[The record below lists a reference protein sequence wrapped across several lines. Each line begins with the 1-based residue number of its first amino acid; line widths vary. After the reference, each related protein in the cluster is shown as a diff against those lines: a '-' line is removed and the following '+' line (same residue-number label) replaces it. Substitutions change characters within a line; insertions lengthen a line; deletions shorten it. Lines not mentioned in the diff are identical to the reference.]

1 MTNPFPRITLY
12 QVLARTWRPR
22 RFSEVVGQRHVT
34 QTLENAIRLSRI
46 GHGYIFS
53 GQRGVGKT
61 TVARLLA
68 KSLNCRK
75 GPLAEACG
83 ECDSCREIAAGRAVD
98 VMEIDA
104 ASNRGIDAVR
114 ELRENARY
122 VPARD
127 RYKVFIIDEAHQI
140 TPEGFNA
147 LLKTLEEPPP
157 HVIFIL
163 ATTEVHQFPET
174 ILSRCQHF
182 NFHAVAFSEILAHLE
197 AVCAGEK
204 IQAQPEALAV
214 LARSGEGSLRD
225 SLSRLE
231 QAIAAF
237 GSNLEGPAVARL
249 LGAVPSELL
258 EEVLHAVLAQKRERL
273 LEVVEKL
280 VEEGYQLAYF
290 CSQLVHTMRNLLVAR
305 VAGPQP
311 RLLEATV
318 EESERLAAMAQ
329 NFTEENLTRFLEIL
343 LGLSQQLRHSTQPR
357 FHMELGLLKLVDAE
371 RLIPIEDLLAQME
384 NKADA
389 GIAARPKVSGD
400 PRDVPGEEASRR
412 SVAQRRKDP
421 SPDQTT
427 RSERSG
433 RLSPF
438 DRDVRRKKPAPEP
451 LAHAEAS
458 PEEIPTK
465 GPAVPATPGGE
476 ALVREAAGSVAAAT
490 ATKRVPVP
498 AAGTALSGQ
507 EEAWTEEILRR
518 LEEQSKPALAS
529 LLARAGG
536 WEFGEAEV
544 RVELAG
550 NGLIKLLTEQD
561 RQLLNRLSEEVLGRK
576 VRVKL
581 LQGDTSAAARAETH
595 AAEQAEERA
604 RRDPGVAEFE
614 RIFGK
619 QITRIRGR

>member
-1 MTNPFPRITLY
+1 MY

-34 QTLENAIRLSRI
+34 QTLENAIRLGRI

-75 GPLAEACG
+75 GPIPEACG
-83 ECDSCREIAAGRAVD
+83 ECDSCLEIAAGRALD
-98 VMEIDA
+98 VYEIDA

-122 VPARD
+122 AAARD

-163 ATTEVHQFPET
+163 ATTEVHQFPDT

-182 NFHAVAFSEILAHLE
+182 NFHAIAFSEILAHLE

-204 IQAQPEALAV
+204 IQAQPEALVA
-214 LARSGEGSLRD
+214 LARSGEGSIRD

-249 LGAVPSELL
+249 LGAAPSELL
-258 EEVLHAVLAQKRERL
+258 EEVFHAVLAQKRERL
-273 LEVVEKL
+273 LDVVEKL
-280 VEEGYQLAYF
+280 VEEGYQLAHF
-290 CSQLVHTMRNLLVAR
+290 CSQLVLTARNLLVIR
-305 VAGPQP
+305 VAGAQP
-311 RLLEATV
+311 RLLESTA

-329 NFTEENLTRFLEIL
+329 NFTEESLTRFLEIL
-343 LGLSQQLRHSTQPR
+343 LGLNQQLRQSTQPR

-371 RLIPIEDLLAQME
+371 RLIAIEDLLAQME
-384 NKADA
+384 NTTDA
-389 GIAARPKVSGD
+389 GAAGWPKAAEVSS
-400 PRDVPGEEASRR
+400 EAASRR
-412 SVAQRRKDP
+412 AVAQRTPDP
-421 SPDQTT
+421 AFNPAA
-427 RSERSG
+427 RSEGSE

-438 DRDVRRKKPAPEP
+438 ERDVRRKKQTPGPS
-451 LAHAEAS
+451 AHAEIA
-458 PEEIPTK
+458 PGEIAEK
-465 GPAVPATPGGE
+465 GPSVSATPGGE
-476 ALVREAAGSVAAAT
+476 HPVPVARGSVAAAT
-490 ATKRVPVP
+490 AAKLAPVP
-498 AAGTALSGQ
+498 ATEATLSTDEALSAQ
-507 EEAWTEEILRR
+507 EATWTGEILRR

-529 LLARAGG
+529 LLSRASGWKWGG
-536 WEFGEAEV
+536 EEV
-544 RVELAG
+544 SIELTDH
-550 NGLIKLLTEQD
+550 GLVNLLTEQD
-561 RQLLNRLSEEVLGRK
+561 RQLLNQLATAVLGRK

-581 LQGDTSAAARAETH
+581 LKGEAR
-595 AAEQAEERA
+595 AAEQVE
-604 RRDPGVAEFE
+604 
-614 RIFGK
+614 
-619 QITRIRGR
+619 T

>member
-1 MTNPFPRITLY
+1 M
-12 QVLARTWRPR
+12 
-22 RFSEVVGQRHVT
+22 T

-68 KSLNCRK
+68 KSLNCGK
-75 GPLAEACG
+75 GPIAEACG
-83 ECDSCREIAAGRAVD
+83 ECDSCREIAAGRALD

-122 VPARD
+122 APARD

-182 NFHAVAFSEILAHLE
+182 NFHAVAFSEMLAHLE

-204 IQAQPEALAV
+204 IQAQPEALAA

-258 EEVLHAVLAQKRERL
+258 EDVLHAVLAQKRERL

-290 CSQLVHTMRNLLVAR
+290 CSQLVHTVRNLLVAR

-311 RLLEATV
+311 RLLEATA
-318 EESERLAAMAQ
+318 EESQRLAAMAQ

-343 LGLSQQLRHSTQPR
+343 LALNQQLRHSTQPR

-384 NKADA
+384 NRADA
-389 GIAARPKVSGD
+389 GAAARPKAAGD
-400 PRDVPGEEASRR
+400 PRNVPGVEAPRR
-412 SVAQRRKDP
+412 SAARRTKHP
-421 SPDQTT
+421 APDQAAP
-427 RSERSG
+427 SEGSG

-438 DRDVRRKKPAPEP
+438 ERDVRRKKPVPESS
-451 LAHAEAS
+451 AHAGTS
-458 PEEIPTK
+458 PEEIPEK
-465 GPAVPATPGGE
+465 RPAVPSTPGGE
-476 ALVREAAGSVAAAT
+476 ALVREATDSVAAA
-490 ATKRVPVP
+490 AAAERVPLP
-498 AAGTALSGQ
+498 AAGPALSAQ
-507 EEAWTEEILRR
+507 EEAWTKEILRR
-518 LEEQSKPALAS
+518 LEDQAKPALAS
-529 LLARAGG
+529 LLARASG
-536 WEFGEAEV
+536 WEFREAEV
-544 RVELAG
+544 RVELAE
-550 NGLIKLLTEQD
+550 NGLVKLLTEQD
-561 RQLLNRLSEEVLGRK
+561 RQLLNQLSEDVLGRK

-581 LQGDTSAAARAETH
+581 VQGKTSAAAQTEAQ
-595 AAEQAEERA
+595 AADLSKERA
-604 RRDPGVAEFE
+604 RRDTGVAEFE
-614 RIFGK
+614 KVFGK
-619 QITRIRGR
+619 QITKIRGR

>member
-1 MTNPFPRITLY
+1 MY

-34 QTLENAIRLSRI
+34 QTLENAIRLGRI

-75 GPLAEACG
+75 GPIPEACG
-83 ECDSCREIAAGRAVD
+83 ECDSCQEIAAGRALD
-98 VMEIDA
+98 VIEIDA
-104 ASNRGIDAVR
+104 ASNRGIDAMR

-122 VPARD
+122 AAARD

-163 ATTEVHQFPET
+163 ATTEVHQFPDT

-182 NFHAVAFSEILAHLE
+182 NFHAIAFSEILAHLE

-204 IQAQPEALAV
+204 IQAQPEALVA
-214 LARSGEGSLRD
+214 LARSGEGSIRD

-249 LGAVPSELL
+249 LGAAPSELL
-258 EEVLHAVLAQKRERL
+258 EEVFHAVLAQKRERL
-273 LEVVEKL
+273 LDVVEKL
-280 VEEGYQLAYF
+280 VEEGYQLAHF
-290 CSQLVHTMRNLLVAR
+290 CSQLVLAARNLLVVR
-305 VAGPQP
+305 VAGAQP
-311 RLLEATV
+311 RLLESTA

-329 NFTEENLTRFLEIL
+329 NFTEENLIRFLEIL
-343 LGLSQQLRHSTQPR
+343 LGLNQELRQSTQPR

-371 RLIPIEDLLAQME
+371 RLVAIEDLLAQME
-384 NKADA
+384 NKPGTPVDADA
-389 GIAARPKVSGD
+389 AARPKTAAVSREV
-400 PRDVPGEEASRR
+400 PREFPGHGA
-412 SVAQRRKDP
+412 AQRTPDP
-421 SPDQTT
+421 AHNQAA
-427 RSERSG
+427 RSEGSE

-438 DRDVRRKKPAPEP
+438 ERDIRRKKQTPGPS
-451 LAHAEAS
+451 AHAEIS
-458 PEEIPTK
+458 PGEIPEK
-465 GPAVPATPGGE
+465 GPSVSATPGGE
-476 ALVREAAGSVAAAT
+476 HPVPVAQGSVAVAT
-490 ATKRVPVP
+490 AAKLAPIP
-498 AAGTALSGQ
+498 AADTALSAQ
-507 EEAWTEEILRR
+507 EETWTEEILRR

-529 LLARAGG
+529 LLSRASGWKWGG
-536 WEFGEAEV
+536 EEV
-544 RVELAG
+544 RIELTD
-550 NGLIKLLTEQD
+550 NGLLKLLTEQD
-561 RQLLNRLSEEVLGRK
+561 QQLLNQLATAVLGRQ

-581 LQGDTSAAARAETH
+581 LQGDRR
-595 AAEQAEERA
+595 AAEQAATNLADAVEQRA
-604 RRDPGVAEFE
+604 RRDPGVVEFE
-614 RIFGK
+614 KIFGK
-619 QITRIRGR
+619 QVTRIRGRKE

>member
-1 MTNPFPRITLY
+1 M
-12 QVLARTWRPR
+12 
-22 RFSEVVGQRHVT
+22 GQRHVT

-68 KSLNCRK
+68 KSLNCGK
-75 GPLAEACG
+75 GPIAEACG
-83 ECDSCREIAAGRAVD
+83 ECDSCREIAAGRALD

-122 VPARD
+122 APARD

-182 NFHAVAFSEILAHLE
+182 NFHAVAFSEMLAHLE

-204 IQAQPEALAV
+204 IQAQPEALAA

-258 EEVLHAVLAQKRERL
+258 EDVLHAVLAQKRERL

-290 CSQLVHTMRNLLVAR
+290 CSQLVHTVRNLLVAR

-311 RLLEATV
+311 RLLEATA
-318 EESERLAAMAQ
+318 EESQRLAAMAQ

-343 LGLSQQLRHSTQPR
+343 LALNQQLRHSTQPR

-384 NKADA
+384 NRADA
-389 GIAARPKVSGD
+389 GAAARPKAAGD
-400 PRDVPGEEASRR
+400 PRNVPGVEAPRR
-412 SVAQRRKDP
+412 SAARRTKHP
-421 SPDQTT
+421 APDQAAP
-427 RSERSG
+427 SEGSG

-438 DRDVRRKKPAPEP
+438 ERDVRRKKPVPESS
-451 LAHAEAS
+451 AHAGTS
-458 PEEIPTK
+458 PEEIRRKGRPCPQLLAGK
-465 GPAVPATPGGE
+465 LSFVKPRIALRLPPLPNESLSRQPVRPSRPRKRPGPKKSCGGWRIKRSRRWLPCWPGPADGNLGKRRFGLSWPRMDWLNSLRSKTGNYSTSSPRMSWDARSGLSWYRVRRVPPRRRRRKPPTCPRSAPGG
-476 ALVREAAGSVAAAT
+476 T
-490 ATKRVPVP
+490 P
-498 AAGTALSGQ
+498 A
-507 EEAWTEEILRR
+507 
-518 LEEQSKPALAS
+518 
-529 LLARAGG
+529 
-536 WEFGEAEV
+536 
-544 RVELAG
+544 
-550 NGLIKLLTEQD
+550 
-561 RQLLNRLSEEVLGRK
+561 
-576 VRVKL
+576 
-581 LQGDTSAAARAETH
+581 
-595 AAEQAEERA
+595 
-604 RRDPGVAEFE
+604 
-614 RIFGK
+614 
-619 QITRIRGR
+619 

>member
-1 MTNPFPRITLY
+1 M
-12 QVLARTWRPR
+12 
-22 RFSEVVGQRHVT
+22 GQRHVT
-34 QTLENAIRLSRI
+34 QTLQNAIRLGRI

-75 GPLAEACG
+75 GPAPEACG
-83 ECDSCREIAAGRAVD
+83 ECDSCQEIAAGRALD
-98 VMEIDA
+98 VIEIDA

-122 VPARD
+122 APARD

-182 NFHAVAFSEILAHLE
+182 NFHAITFSEILAHLE

-204 IQAQPEALAV
+204 IQAQPEALVA
-214 LARSGEGSLRD
+214 LARSGEGSIRD

-237 GSNLEGPAVARL
+237 GTNLEGPAVARL
-249 LGAVPSELL
+249 LGAAPSELL
-258 EEVLHAVLAQKRERL
+258 EEVFRAVLAQKRERL
-273 LEVVEKL
+273 LDVVEKL
-280 VEEGYQLAYF
+280 VEEGYQLAHF
-290 CSQLVHTMRNLLVAR
+290 CSQLVLAARNLLVVR
-305 VAGPQP
+305 VAGAQP
-311 RLLEATV
+311 RLLESTA

-343 LGLSQQLRHSTQPR
+343 LGLNQQLRQSTQPR

-371 RLIPIEDLLAQME
+371 RLVAIEDLLAQME
-384 NKADA
+384 NTTDTGAA
-389 GIAARPKVSGD
+389 GRPKAAEVSS
-400 PRDVPGEEASRR
+400 EAASRHA
-412 SVAQRRKDP
+412 VAQRTPDP
-421 SPDQTT
+421 AHNQAA
-427 RSERSG
+427 RSEGSE

-438 DRDVRRKKPAPEP
+438 ERDVRRKKQTPKTS
-451 LAHAEAS
+451 AHAETAPGKI
-458 PEEIPTK
+458 PEK
-465 GPAVPATPGGE
+465 GPPLSTASGGE
-476 ALVREAAGSVAAAT
+476 YRVSVVGRPVTVAT
-490 ATKRVPVP
+490 AAKRAPIP
-498 AAGTALSGQ
+498 ETDTASSTQ
-507 EEAWTEEILRR
+507 QEAWIGEILRR

-529 LLARAGG
+529 LLSRVSG
-536 WEFGEAEV
+536 WKFGREEV
-544 RVELAG
+544 RIELAD
-550 NGLIKLLTEQD
+550 NGLVKLLTEQD
-561 RQLLNRLSEEVLGRK
+561 RQLLNQLATAVLGRQ

-581 LQGDTSAAARAETH
+581 LQGEAR
-595 AAEQAEERA
+595 AAEQAETKAADAVEERA
-604 RRDPGVAEFE
+604 RRDPGVVEFE
-614 RIFGK
+614 KIFGK
-619 QITRIRGR
+619 QVTRIRGRKG